1 MHADRILQLARAHWL
16 DIAWA
21 VFIVLNLLAM
31 RLIPAWQTVPF
42 LIIWISLTTI
52 YGFRLWHLGSTL
64 LTVAVV
70 TLSTGGLIGWQVLR
84 GKQDGDYLA
93 EVPLLAAMF
102 VVMVWHARRRQTALE
117 EMKRVSEHNLLL
129 LSQQRQFLQ
138 DVSHELGTPITIAL
152 GHAELITH
160 AATDQAIAKDARVAV
175 DELLRMRRLANRLVL
190 LASTDSPDFLRLAP
204 VDAAELV
211 MDILHRWSQTPRKW
225 ALGTLTEAS
234 VLADRDRLTLA
245 LDALIENAV
254 DHTDPDGRIELAT
267 RREGDKIIFAV
278 TDSGSGIPAADIGQI
293 FDRFTRVGTGR
304 SRETG
309 GFGLG
314 LAVVKAIAEAH
325 HGSVGVRST
334 VGQGSVFELSLPAS
348 LGPARAGGATVL
360 RLAEPTCQQPRAA
373 RSRPTARPS
382 RSAIERLDAALAR
395 PWRVAMAAPVPPK
408 PTAIRRGP
416 APWPCPPGTATGP
429 PLPFPRQCQWAPG
442 SRCGPI
448 ACQT

>member
-1 MHADRILQLARAHWL
+1 MPPDRVYRFIRVYRL

-21 VFIVLNLLAM
+21 VFVGLNLLAM

-64 LTVAVV
+64 LTVTVV
-70 TLSTGGLIGWQVLR
+70 TLATGGLIGWQVLR

-102 VVMVWHARRRQTALE
+102 VIMVWHARRRQTAME
-117 EMKRVSEHNLLL
+117 EIKRVNEHNLLL
-129 LSQQRQFLQ
+129 LGQQRQFLQ

-175 DELLRMRRLANRLVL
+175 DELLRMRRLSNRLVL
-190 LASTDSPDFLRLAP
+190 LASTDSPDFLRPAP
-204 VDAAELV
+204 VDTAEL
-211 MDILHRWSQTPRKW
+211 MMETLHRWSQTPRRW
-225 ALGTLTEAS
+225 SLGSLTETP
-234 VLADRDRLTLA
+234 VQADRDRLTLA

-254 DHTDPDGRIELAT
+254 DHTEPDGRIELSA
-267 RREGDKIIFAV
+267 RRSGEQVVLAV
-278 TDSGSGIPAADIGQI
+278 RDRGSGIPAADIGHI

-304 SRETG
+304 SRDTG

-325 HGSVGVRST
+325 GGSVGVRST
-334 VGQGSVFELSLPAS
+334 VGQGSVFELSLPA
-348 LGPARAGGATVL
+348 ATAYPGL
-360 RLAEPTCQQPRAA
+360 
-373 RSRPTARPS
+373 
-382 RSAIERLDAALAR
+382 
-395 PWRVAMAAPVPPK
+395 AAP
-408 PTAIRRGP
+408 
-416 APWPCPPGTATGP
+416 
-429 PLPFPRQCQWAPG
+429 LNRQALSG
-442 SRCGPI
+442 
-448 ACQT
+448 

>member
-1 MHADRILQLARAHWL
+1 MQIPAEPVIAGAAAPRAADGLRLWRDRVRQFARAYWV

-21 VFIVLNLLAM
+21 FFIGLNLLAM

-42 LIIWISLTTI
+42 LIIWISLTAI
-52 YGFRLWHLGSTL
+52 YGFRLWRLGSTV
-64 LTVAVV
+64 LTVAIV
-70 TLSTGGLIGWQVLR
+70 TLATGGLIGWQVIR
-84 GKQDGDYLA
+84 GEQDGDYLA

-102 VVMVWHARRRQTALE
+102 VVMAWHARRRFVAME
-117 EMKRVSEHNLLL
+117 EIKRVSEHNLLL
-129 LSQQRQFLQ
+129 LNQQRRFLQ

-204 VDAAELV
+204 VDVAGLV
-211 MDILHRWSQTPRKW
+211 MEILHRWSQTPRRW
-225 ALGTLTEAS
+225 SFGALAEAR
-234 VLADRDRLTLA
+234 VQADRDRLTLA

-254 DHTDPDGRIELAT
+254 DHTDLDDRIELST
-267 RREGDKIIFAV
+267 RRDGERVILAV
-278 TDSGSGIPAADIGQI
+278 RDSGSGIPSTDIGHI

-325 HGSVGVRST
+325 HGSVRVRST
-334 VGQGSVFELSLPAS
+334 VGHGSVFELVLPTSA
-348 LGPARAGGATVL
+348 AGSAVPVN
-360 RLAEPTCQQPRAA
+360 RQAA
-373 RSRPTARPS
+373 A
-382 RSAIERLDAALAR
+382 
-395 PWRVAMAAPVPPK
+395 
-408 PTAIRRGP
+408 G
-416 APWPCPPGTATGP
+416 
-429 PLPFPRQCQWAPG
+429 
-442 SRCGPI
+442 
-448 ACQT
+448 